1 MAAAEEQYRELIKK
15 ALELGATDAAWISAD
30 RIVVED
36 TLAEKCRQPR
46 CPHYGLAKSCPPHVA
61 GPPALREQLKEFAHA
76 IFFVIERPAE
86 ELYSWRRREL
96 FQLLHEVAAG
106 TEHAAVRMGF
116 AAARAYAGGSCK
128 DIFCRNYPDCPALSA
143 AGTCRFP
150 RQARPSM
157 SGFGIN
163 VAKLCEAA
171 GWQMK
176 RPATDAV
183 ASICGLVLI
192 C

>member
-1 MAAAEEQYRELIKK
+1 MAATEKNCRELSEK
-15 ALELGATDAAWISAD
+15 ARELGATDAALISAD

-36 TLAEKCRQPR
+36 HLAEKCRQPR

-61 GPPALREQLKEFAHA
+61 GPSAFREQLKDFAQA
-76 IFFVIERPAE
+76 IFFVIERPSE
-86 ELYSWRRREL
+86 DLFSKRRREL

-106 TEHAAVRMGF
+106 TEHAAVRMGYT
-116 AAARAYAGGSCK
+116 AAQAYAGGSCK

-143 AGTCRFP
+143 VGKCRFP
-150 RQARPSM
+150 RQARPSI

-163 VAKLCEAA
+163 AAKLYEAA
-171 GWQMK
+171 GWQMEN
-176 RPATDAV
+176 PGAENMT
-183 ASICGLVLI
+183 SICGLVLI